1 VRRDEA
7 GNILIPPTHLAYN
20 NTKVYFP
27 RVGIDSSQ
35 NVHFI
40 WRDIGGPTGFG
51 LWHAKLDLEGNILVP
66 PHQAVIGYGGLPPAS
81 MESNFVIDNK
91 NRLHAVWVRQLPGD
105 PEDGVYYSQLDSLG
119 NELLTVRV
127 IHPDSCAIFPAITMD
142 SENNLHITMRA
153 VFSGRYEGIG
163 YVKVNDQGQILIPLK
178 CLTSD
183 DRCTGSE
190 ITIDRSDPPTPVTC
204 LILTNHQSIS

>member
-1 VRRDEA
+1 MIVLLFLLLYPPGWTDDYLLKVDTAGLQKYADIAVDSTNASWLAWNDSVTFGTGVLFYSRRDEA

-51 LWHAKLDLEGNILVP
+51 LWHAKLDLDGNILVP

-91 NRLHAVWVRQLPGD
+91 NRLHIVWDQKK
-105 PEDGVYYSQLDSLG
+105 PEDGECGIYYSQLDSLG
-119 NELLTVRV
+119 DSLLTVRV
-127 IHPDSCAIFPAITMD
+127 IPSDTWAIYP
-142 SENNLHITMRA
+142 
-153 VFSGRYEGIG
+153 
-163 YVKVNDQGQILIPLK
+163 
-178 CLTSD
+178 
-183 DRCTGSE
+183 
-190 ITIDRSDPPTPVTC
+190 
-204 LILTNHQSIS
+204 